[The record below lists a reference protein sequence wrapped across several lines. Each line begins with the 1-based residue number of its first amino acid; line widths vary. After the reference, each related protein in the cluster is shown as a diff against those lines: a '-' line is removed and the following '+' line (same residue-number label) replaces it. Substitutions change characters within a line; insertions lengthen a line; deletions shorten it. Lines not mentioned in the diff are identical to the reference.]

1 MQCTTWAAWG
11 WHRVRGSMLHVLAH
25 FMFTGLTFTA
35 LSHFTLV
42 IPGGFRTCL
51 LAVAHH
57 LVAFLVPLLSVLRTL
72 AVLTKFVTLFR
83 PRGAQR
89 SGLCIGSS
97 SGQSKQGSDQRVL
110 GFHGGFLV
118 SNQAPH
124 PAVPARRSTKA
135 VRPQHPTQ
143 SGHLLLS
150 KKLAPSIAHKAV

>member
-1 MQCTTWAAWG
+1 
-11 WHRVRGSMLHVLAH
+11 MLHVLAH
-25 FMFTGLTFTA
+25 FMFTGLTFTT
-35 LSHFTLV
+35 LSHFALV

-51 LAVAHH
+51 LAVTH
-57 LVAFLVPLLSVLRTL
+57 LVAFLVPLLSVLCTL

-89 SGLCIGSS
+89 SGLCMGGS

-118 SNQAPH
+118 SDQAPH

-143 SGHLLLS
+143 SGHPLLS
-150 KKLAPSIAHKAV
+150 KKLAPVHRAQGGVNRVLAVSQSG